1 MTRETYYG
9 WANHSTWMVAAWFN
23 DGFDKHTASELEADD
38 YRDWVFDY
46 LQDNQRM
53 GGFVADAMTSF
64 LASVDWIGLADH
76 VRDAHKPEGPY
87 PEELCRNG
95 VAMAE
100 CECC

>member
-1 MTRETYYG
+1 MTDNTYYG

-64 LASVDWIGLADH
+64 LASVDWIGLAGH